1 MKYKLTKRDHYKA
14 YLLHIKPRRAYT
26 IIGIFMICLAIVVG
40 ILCLFLPED
49 KHHVILGIIMLTGVV
64 FVLSSIYLIP
74 VYSLQK
80 CYKQTKDI
88 GSEIELSVKE
98 DSFSVSTENSNVT
111 IPYRNIFKIKSNK
124 NYLLVYVNQYVF
136 RIVPKQNN
144 DLIAAA
150 KTIEERFMSLNKLSN

>member
-1 MKYKLTKRDHYKA
+1 
-14 YLLHIKPRRAYT
+14 
-26 IIGIFMICLAIVVG
+26 
-40 ILCLFLPED
+40 
-49 KHHVILGIIMLTGVV
+49 MLTGVV